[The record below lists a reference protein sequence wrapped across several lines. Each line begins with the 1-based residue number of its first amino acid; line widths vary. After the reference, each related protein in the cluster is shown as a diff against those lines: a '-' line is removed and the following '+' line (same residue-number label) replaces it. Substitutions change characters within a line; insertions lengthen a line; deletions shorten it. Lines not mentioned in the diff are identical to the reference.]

1 MSTQEDLKRKDVDI
15 MQTTAKISLFNAL
28 SKGGQEKAEQRQEKQ
43 KPLKEKTIGKVIEIP
58 CEMITPNPRQP
69 RRSFDETELA
79 KLSASVRQD
88 GILQPLTVRRNP
100 DGKSYEIVSGERRL
114 RAARLCGLL
123 SVPCIVV
130 EMNERT
136 SALMALVE
144 NIQRQDLSFF
154 DEAIAIEK
162 LIDFYGMTQEDAAMR
177 LGMAQST
184 LANKLRLLKLSDEE
198 REAVSA
204 YNLTERHARAL
215 LRVPSELRMDVI
227 NRAGKFG
234 LNVDKT
240 EAYIEE
246 LLRGEKE
253 KESYRKRSVILKDVK
268 LFMNTVSKA
277 VETMQMAGVRV
288 DAKKVKSDGYI
299 EYLIKIPVSD

>member
-1 MSTQEDLKRKDVDI
+1 

-114 RAARLCGLL
+114 RAAKLCGLL

-253 KESYRKRSVILKDVK
+253 KESYRKRSVIVKDVK

-299 EYLIKIPVSD
+299 GYLRKIPVSD

>member
-1 MSTQEDLKRKDVDI
+1 
-15 MQTTAKISLFNAL
+15 
-28 SKGGQEKAEQRQEKQ
+28 
-43 KPLKEKTIGKVIEIP
+43 
-58 CEMITPNPRQP
+58 MITPNPRQP

-114 RAARLCGLL
+114 RAAKLCGLL

-288 DAKKVKSDGYI
+288 DTKKVKSDGYI